1 MRRVRKYQD
10 TLASGAFSG
19 IIATAITTLL
29 SWLLLQ
35 SGVSFTSLWIFAGAL
50 VLNDSALHTPWGI
63 SIGMITHL
71 MLGGIFGV
79 ITAFTL
85 RLTGKDYYLI
95 KGLGVATCFFIGAR
109 GIIQVLTNIAPWMR
123 DEILST
129 IITLIN
135 LLLTGIISSYL
146 IAKRTK

>member
-1 MRRVRKYQD
+1 MRKVRNHQD
-10 TLASGAFSG
+10 TLATGAFSG

-29 SWLLLQ
+29 TWIVLQ
-35 SGVSFTSLWIFAGAL
+35 SGVSFTSLWIFAGAI
-50 VLNDSALHTPWGI
+50 VLNDSALHTPLGI
-63 SIGMITHL
+63 LIGMVTHL

-95 KGLGVATCFFIGAR
+95 KGVGVATLFFIGAR
-109 GIIQVLTNIAPWMR
+109 GIIQILTNIAPWMR
-123 DEILST
+123 DEIMST

-135 LLLTGIISSYL
+135 LLVTGIICAYI

>member
-1 MRRVRKYQD
+1 MRKVCKYQD
-10 TLASGAFSG
+10 TIANGVFSG

-29 SWLLLQ
+29 SWIALQ
-35 SGVSFTSLWIFAGAL
+35 SGISFTSLWIFAGAI
-50 VLNDSALHTPWGI
+50 VLNDAALHTPLGI
-63 SIGMITHL
+63 LLGMVTHL

-95 KGLGVATCFFIGAR
+95 KGIGVGTFFFIGAR

-123 DEILST
+123 DEIMST

-135 LLLTGIISSYL
+135 LLGTGIISSYL